1 MLIIM
6 LTLELNILLKMMTI
20 KRRKEM
26 SMFRELFSTDLSG
39 EMFPLHFSQQIPF
52 TYFVQS

>member
-1 MLIIM
+1 M